1 VLVPGAVELVA
12 LGLGSYWGARSII
25 QNSPVESRD
34 RNAGFASLFVGNFE
48 ENPGEGEMIETSA

>member
-25 QNSPVESRD
+25 QNSPVESRG